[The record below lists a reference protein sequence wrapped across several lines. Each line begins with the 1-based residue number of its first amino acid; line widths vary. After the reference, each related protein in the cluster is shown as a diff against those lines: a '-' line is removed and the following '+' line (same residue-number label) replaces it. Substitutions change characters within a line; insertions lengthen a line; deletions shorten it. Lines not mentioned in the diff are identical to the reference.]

1 MLLFIIQP
9 FACVYFPIHFELIHF
24 PCFSLSYLA
33 ISRLT
38 DRQRERDRDSDSDSD
53 REEEKTPRHKTNM
66 SGKVFLASIFFIF
79 F

>member
-1 MLLFIIQP
+1 MMLFIIQP

-38 DRQRERDRDSDSDSD
+38 DRQRERDRD

-66 SGKVFLASIFFIF
+66 SGKVFLASIFFYIF
-79 F
+79 LTF

>member
-1 MLLFIIQP
+1 MNFMLLFIIQP

-38 DRQRERDRDSDSDSD
+38 DRQRERDRQRQGG
-53 REEEKTPRHKTNM
+53 REDPKT
-66 SGKVFLASIFFIF
+66 
-79 F
+79 